1 MEMTLYNPLRR
12 LTPSRSLFS
21 SFLGDDFFGWPEL
34 SIDAYHWHTVDH
46 WHPVVDFLDTED
58 MIRLSAEIPGMEKKD
73 IKIEVKDHT
82 LSISGE
88 RKFEV
93 DAKKERY
100 RSVERTYGKFFRSI
114 DLPEGL
120 KEDEIK
126 AGYRNGV
133 LEISIPKSEAAM
145 PREIPVEVQ

>member
-12 LTPSRSLFS
+12 LSPSRRLFS
-21 SFLGDDFFGWPEL
+21 NFLGDDFFGWPEL
-34 SIDAYHWHTVDH
+34 SSDAYH
-46 WHPVVDFLDTED
+46 WHPVVDFLETDD
-58 MIRLSAEIPGMEKKD
+58 MVRLSAEIPGMEKKD
-73 IKIEVKDHT
+73 IKIEVKSHA

-93 DAKKERY
+93 DANKERY
-100 RSVERTYGKFFRSI
+100 RSVERIYGKFFRSI

-120 KEDEIK
+120 KEDKIK
-126 AGYRNGV
+126 ASYRNGV